1 MFMIAIVIVVIVIS
15 NGVILQ
21 FIHRIIIIIII
32 IIVMIELNVSQ
43 EILRLIQ
50 IIIGAIIP
58 TCMHCRREY
67 MSAWK
72 S

>member
-1 MFMIAIVIVVIVIS
+1 MFMIAIVIVIS

-32 IIVMIELNVSQ
+32 IIVMIMIELNVSQ